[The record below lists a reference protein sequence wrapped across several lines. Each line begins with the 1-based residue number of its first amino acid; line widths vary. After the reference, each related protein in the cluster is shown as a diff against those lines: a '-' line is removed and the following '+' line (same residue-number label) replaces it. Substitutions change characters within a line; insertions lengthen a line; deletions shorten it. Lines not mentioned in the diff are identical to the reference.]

1 MKVLVLCTGNSCRS
15 QMAQG
20 FLKSFHPG
28 WEVLS
33 AGTKPA
39 ERVNPYAIKVM
50 AEVGIDI
57 EGEHPKLVDQ
67 FIRDEFDYVITVCDG
82 AREVC
87 PVFTGKVKQRVHIGF
102 DDPADATGTDEEII
116 PVYRRVRDEIAER
129 FRNFPAPLTEPT
141 RHQFVGDNTRRI
153 LLLLA
158 GLLAWYLAYTNLKP
172 AADWLV
178 DQVFG
183 LESGKHLTEA
193 LRFFIF
199 EVPKVL
205 LLLVL
210 IIFFVGIL
218 RSFFTPERTRK
229 ALEGKSLFAGNVL
242 AALLG
247 IVTPFCSCSAI
258 PLFLGFMEAGVPL
271 GVTFSFLIAA
281 PMINE
286 VAVVLLF
293 GMFGWKVAVTYVL
306 TGLILAIL
314 AGWIIGRLKLEKWVE
329 SWVYAVK
336 SGQADSLEEKP
347 GLWQRVRFGLGAVKE
362 IVGKVWVY
370 IVIGIGVGAA
380 VHGFVPEKF
389 MAELMGD
396 STWYSVP
403 LSILIGVPLYSNA
416 AGIIPI
422 VSVLIEKGVPLGT
435 ALAFMMSVIGLS
447 LPEMIILRKVLKLK
461 LIFVFVGVVSFG
473 IIIVGYL
480 FNFIY

>member
-1 MKVLVLCTGNSCRS
+1 MTIHDR
-15 QMAQG
+15 
-20 FLKSFHPG
+20 
-28 WEVLS
+28 S
-33 AGTKPA
+33 AGA
-39 ERVNPYAIKVM
+39 A
-50 AEVGIDI
+50 
-57 EGEHPKLVDQ
+57 
-67 FIRDEFDYVITVCDG
+67 
-82 AREVC
+82 
-87 PVFTGKVKQRVHIGF
+87 GKAMLI
-102 DDPADATGTDEEII
+102 
-116 PVYRRVRDEIAER
+116 
-129 FRNFPAPLTEPT
+129 
-141 RHQFVGDNTRRI
+141 
-153 LLLLA
+153 LA
-158 GLLAWYLAYTNLKP
+158 GLLTWIMVYTQLKP
-172 AADWLV
+172 ISDWLAE
-178 DQVFG
+178 DVFG

-210 IIFFVGIL
+210 IIFFVGII

-229 ALEGKSLFAGNVL
+229 ALEGKSLFTGNVL
-242 AALLG
+242 AAMLG

-286 VAVVLLF
+286 VAVILLF
-293 GMFGWKVAVTYVL
+293 GMFGWKVALIYVL
-306 TGLILAIL
+306 TGLLLAIL
-314 AGWIIGRLKLEKWVE
+314 AGWIIGKLKLEKWVE

-336 SGQADSLEEKP
+336 SGQEGAAEEKP
-347 GLWQRVRFGLGAVKE
+347 SVLQRVRFGRDAVRE
-362 IVGKVWVY
+362 IVGKVWIY
-370 IVIGIGVGAA
+370 IVIGIAVGAA
-380 VHGFVPEKF
+380 AHGFVPEKF
-389 MAELMGD
+389 MAELMGE

-447 LPEMIILRKVLKLK
+447 LPEMIILRKVLKLR
-461 LIFVFVGVVSFG
+461 LIMVFVGVVSLG